1 MSVNGQGHTKRLR
14 AEERIRTIVVK
25 KKTVLNMNKYCFDV
39 INDAKAGRDMAS
51 TAPLLALDIN
61 WRKKGLRSFEYFYSI
76 YCDQNLYL
84 RNVSVCA
91 FVCEQFILLHGFYLS
106 HSVHNLFNIATFV
119 RLAVMFFF
127 HCLFNGTISRG

>member
-1 MSVNGQGHTKRLR
+1 
-14 AEERIRTIVVK
+14 
-25 KKTVLNMNKYCFDV
+25 MNKYCFDV

-127 HCLFNGTISRG
+127 IVCLTALFLGVNMFCMYVCE